1 MPDHPGALRDP
12 LTDVDQLNLVGVDH
26 VDIGGVIGRQRRHR
40 NARALRLGK
49 VGGKLF
55 ARRNAQHSRESH
67 RRCDRGGERR
77 PVRAIL
83 VRSGGA
89 RGGVSVPLIGKAGGS
104 VAPDGGAIL

>member
-26 VDIGGVIGRQRRHR
+26 VDIGVIGRQRRHR

-67 RRCDRGGERR
+67 RRCDRGERR

-83 VRSGGA
+83 VRSGGPWGKRSA
-89 RGGVSVPLIGKAGGS
+89 DRKGGVSSARTGQFYNVF
-104 VAPDGGAIL
+104 